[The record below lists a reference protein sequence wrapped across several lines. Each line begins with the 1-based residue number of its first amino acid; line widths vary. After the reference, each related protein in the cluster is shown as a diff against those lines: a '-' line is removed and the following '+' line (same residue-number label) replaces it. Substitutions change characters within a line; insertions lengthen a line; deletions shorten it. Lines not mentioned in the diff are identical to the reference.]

1 MLSADRCFM
10 DMDGEGSPS
19 LPVRKAIP
27 RVLGRIPHALDFAS
41 HISTS
46 VGRWIQNEACDQRNL
61 VAIESLDASP
71 RDVSMRILS
80 IPGFD
85 YQKQKV

>member
-41 HISTS
+41 HISTF
-46 VGRWIQNEACDQRNL
+46 VRH
-61 VAIESLDASP
+61 
-71 RDVSMRILS
+71 
-80 IPGFD
+80 
-85 YQKQKV
+85 